1 MLDTL
6 KRFLPKNG
14 EEITEEAQNELLE
27 AIAPQFN
34 MTPVQIRKVA
44 TDNNIDVVETVKRLA
59 EANKKKMEQYEK
71 VGQDNWTERLRFDN
85 EKQKIIDTYTG
96 KVPDIGKMFLSGSLE
111 QKQAIQ
117 VVVAS
122 AYAQGAQEAVKN
134 QIGAGL
140 AKQIIEL
147 DSGLQLFD
155 VSVFID
161 TSIAKAEMLLD
172 GFNELYDRMMS
183 RLNKIADPNQRQLN
197 AALYKKIFLGFL
209 TKSGLDEAESMPFLE
224 NFTTVAHLA
233 DYNPATYGLKSPV
246 NDPASP
252 PSSVI
257 IFPEEKDQVED
268 DIEEDISD
276 AEYVDIE
283 AREERL
289 AEK

>member
-1 MLDTL
+1 MKKDIHPEYREVLFHDISVDEYFLLRSTL
-6 KRFLPKNG
+6 K
-14 EEITEEAQNELLE
+14 
-27 AIAPQFN
+27 
-34 MTPVQIRKVA
+34 
-44 TDNNIDVVETVKRLA
+44 TDKTKEWEGKEYPYYTVEVSSASHPFYT
-59 EANKKKMEQYEK
+59 
-71 VGQDNWTERLRFDN
+71 G
-85 EKQKIIDTYTG
+85 KQKIIDTYTG